1 LIKNFDHTEYESER
15 KVFEYLSGAL
25 PTTTD
30 IVVFPN
36 YELFDRAKEAYV
48 ECDAIVV
55 TRTFIAIIELKD
67 WAGQIVINESKWRR
81 GIGLID
87 SPHIVNYRKCK
98 VLKSYIQH
106 VLSGVHEA
114 MLPFVQSV
122 VTLTSDQAKV
132 DGATPA
138 NQAVL
143 GLGTFTFDGMEELC
157 RYMKLRLHTD
167 PKGAERTLTDFQFR
181 RLIEQLDHD
190 RQSQTV
196 DYADQI
202 PGYRIRED
210 KESTDSYITYVAERN
225 PNIDNRLYRLR
236 VFGKLNSDPTIGEK
250 QVRSLKAVSRL
261 PYHPGIKG
269 VQSHPNERNL
279 IVEVS
284 DWTETQTLS
293 SLLAEH
299 VRLDWRRAAQIARDV
314 AQALD
319 FIHNSD
325 AALIHRN
332 VQPKS
337 ILVCSDGHA
346 QLTDFDLAYDPNSEL
361 TVLGF
366 GLGSGGDARLTVSFT
381 APEVF
386 LGRSDFSSDVYS
398 LGAVLC
404 LAISGI
410 EPSSRADTAGLIA
423 GSLQD
428 TNAGADVQDK
438 LVTLLIDMLA
448 ENPQVRPSA
457 ALVATIL
464 TEMLEPKAVTMPAS
478 VVDIKEETS
487 YTDRRKISEGA
498 TAEVYQVD
506 NHGELFIHKVFKAN
520 VAREHALQER
530 DTLRAVDKLHLPI
543 LFPRVRHFSEV
554 EGHRWCLAVDLVPGT
569 PVRDLINRGERPD
582 IELFTNVARVLLEAL
597 CRLHEPGEQQREIIH
612 NDINPNNVLI
622 DRVSKAVGLI
632 DFGSASPA
640 GVVTLRGTPGYVDPT
655 IVSRSEMN
663 ACAQGDLFALGH
675 TLHEWLCG
683 PTKLSGSTA
692 DDIQPG
698 RLVTWLENAYSDEG
712 ARYESAR
719 AMLKALDQAITVV
732 DPPAPEINVTVSEFV
747 ATVDTETLPLSRAE
761 AVRTALSNPFVTYLN
776 TLHNVSAGNA
786 NALAEY
792 QATNAYFGSIYEA
805 SPIVDDI
812 YQRLKADGEVIIV
825 LSGHAGD
832 GKSTIALDVLKRLKG
847 LGVDQTL
854 SAAPKPIETE
864 TFNGRPISILK
875 DMSEHQPKE
884 RIARFNDALKT
895 GSGSWLIVTNTGPLL
910 NTLKDLR
917 VGLEEHI
924 LELLDRP
931 ISAVLDD
938 ERHRIDGFEKA
949 IFVANLSKVD
959 NVEMAVRVLEKMA
972 THAAWESCQGC
983 IAKQSCPIRN
993 NIATING
1000 APELKHRV
1008 SWMYRLLT
1016 SYERRLTMRQMSAHI
1031 AFSITGGTECTSVMG
1046 LVDQL
1051 GAEPLLRQ
1059 GLFSELFFGYADGVR
1074 LISAQA
1080 LNCVE
1085 QLQAYASR
1093 GRTRPAVELKLQ
1105 NEQCSEY
1112 APLPPSAIVPFAH
1125 WKSKA
1130 MVASNGA
1137 SARAALRRLLFMF
1150 GTVRDEEWWKIFVQD
1165 FAGSEKLRDWE
1176 NWRIQGDLPKALAAR
1191 RALIRQVL
1199 SVLREHCT
1207 GFTSLPGA
1215 NERLYITLR
1224 RDDMETT
1231 QPVQVIIGEYGE
1243 GDFQLEYDRM
1253 EKMPRISYLPSGD
1266 QISMRLPL
1274 PLLDFVS
1281 RRSRGDFGQ
1290 SLDPIYMNQLDL
1302 FCSQLV
1308 ATQRLAPEDI
1318 RLLTVSVTGVQKIFS
1333 VDINDSK
1340 MEIF

>member
-1 LIKNFDHTEYESER
+1 MIKNFDHTEYESER
-15 KVFEYLSGAL
+15 KVFEYLTSSL
-25 PTTTD
+25 PITTD

-55 TRTFIAIIELKD
+55 TRTFIAIVELKD
-67 WAGQIVINESKWRR
+67 WAGQIVINESKWKR

-106 VLSGVHEA
+106 VLNGVHEA

-122 VTLTSDQAKV
+122 VALTSDQANV
-132 DGATPA
+132 EGATPA
-138 NQAVL
+138 NQAL
-143 GLGTFTFDGMEELC
+143 PGQGTITFDGVEELC
-157 RYMKLRLHTD
+157 CYLKNRLHGD
-167 PKGAERTLTDFQFR
+167 KKNVGRILTDFQFR
-181 RLIEQLDHD
+181 KLIEQLDHD
-190 RQSQTV
+190 RQTQTI

-225 PNIDNRLYRLR
+225 PNIDNHLYRLR

-250 QVRSLKAVSRL
+250 QVRSLKAVSHL
-261 PYHPGIKG
+261 PYHPGIKA
-269 VQSHPNERNL
+269 VQSHPNERSL

-284 DWTETQTLS
+284 DWTDTKTLS
-293 SLLAEH
+293 SVLAENA
-299 VRLDWRRAAQIARDV
+299 RIDWRRAAHIARDV

-319 FIHNSD
+319 FMHNSE

-346 QLTDFDLAYDPNSEL
+346 QLTDFDLVYDPNSEL
-361 TVLGF
+361 TVLG
-366 GLGSGGDARLTVSFT
+366 LGDEARLSVSFT

-386 LGRSDFSSDVYS
+386 LGKSDFSSDVYS

-404 LAISGI
+404 QAISGT
-410 EPSSRADTAGLIA
+410 EPKSGADTALLIA

-428 TNAGADVQDK
+428 TSVGEDIQGR
-438 LVTLLIDMLA
+438 LVRLVCNMLA
-448 ENPQVRPSA
+448 QNPQHRPSA
-457 ALVATIL
+457 ALVATTL
-464 TEMLEPKAVTMPAS
+464 TEMLEPKVSAMPAS
-478 VVDIKEETS
+478 VSETKEETP

-498 TAEVYQVD
+498 TADVYQVD
-506 NHGELFIHKVFKAN
+506 NHGELFIHKVFKAS
-520 VAREHALQER
+520 VAREQALQER

-554 EGHRWCLAVDLVPGT
+554 EGHRWCLAVDLVPGI
-569 PVRDLINRGERPD
+569 PVRDLIKNSDRPD
-582 IELFTNVARVLLEAL
+582 LGLFTNVARVLLEAL

-622 DRVSKAVGLI
+622 DAASGAVGLI
-632 DFGSASPA
+632 DFGSASAA

-655 IVSRSEMN
+655 LVSRSEMN
-663 ACAQGDLFALGH
+663 ACAQGDLFALGR
-675 TLHEWLCG
+675 TLHQWLCDRKDVSESSEDG
-683 PTKLSGSTA
+683 L
-692 DDIQPG
+692 QRR
-698 RLVTWLENAYSDEG
+698 RLVAWLQNAYSVEG
-712 ARYESAR
+712 VRYESAH
-719 AMLKALDQAITVV
+719 AMLKALDQALTAVES
-732 DPPAPEINVTVSEFV
+732 PAPEPKVIVSEAV
-747 ATVDTETLPLSRAE
+747 TTVGDETLPLFSAE
-761 AVRTALSNPFVTYLN
+761 HTRPPISNPFVTYLN

-805 SPIVDDI
+805 SPIVSDI
-812 YQRLKADGEVIIV
+812 YQRLNKDGEVIIV

-832 GKSTIALDVLKRLKG
+832 GKSTIALDVLKKLKG
-847 LGVDQTL
+847 LSVDQTL
-854 SAAPKPIETE
+854 SEPPKPIETE
-864 TFNGRPISILK
+864 QLNGRPISILK
-875 DMSEHQPKE
+875 DMSEHQPEE
-884 RIARFNDALKT
+884 RVARFNDALKT

-917 VGLEEHI
+917 AEIEEQI

-931 ISAVLDD
+931 ISGVLDD

-949 IFVANLSKVD
+949 IYVANLSKVD
-959 NVEMAVRVLEKMA
+959 NVDMAVRVLGKMA
-972 THAAWESCQGC
+972 THPAWDACQGC
-983 IAKQSCPIRN
+983 IAKQSCPINN
-993 NIATING
+993 NISTING
-1000 APELKHRV
+1000 APELQQRV

-1031 AFSITGGTECTSVMG
+1031 AFSITGGTECVSVPG
-1046 LVDQL
+1046 LVDQH
-1051 GAEPLLRQ
+1051 GAESLIRS
-1059 GLFSELFFGYADGVR
+1059 GLFSELFFGFSDGMR
-1074 LISAQA
+1074 LVSAQA
-1080 LNCVE
+1080 LNCVQ
-1085 QLQAYASR
+1085 QLQSYASR

-1105 NEQCSEY
+1105 NEKCSDY
-1112 APLPPSAIVPFAH
+1112 APLPTPAFVPFAH

-1150 GTVRDEEWWKIFVQD
+1150 GKVQDEEWWKTFVQD

-1176 NWRIQGDLPKALAAR
+1176 NWRIQEELPTALSVR

-1207 GFTSLPGA
+1207 GFTSLPDA
-1215 NERLYITLR
+1215 NEKLYITLR

-1231 QPVQVIIGEYGE
+1231 QPVQVIIGEYSE
-1243 GDFQLEYDRM
+1243 DDFQLQYDRV
-1253 EKMPRISYLPSGD
+1253 EKLPRICYVPSGH

-1290 SLDPIYMNQLDL
+1290 SLDPIYVNQLDL

-1308 ATQRLAPEDI
+1308 ASKRLPSEDI
-1318 RLLTVSVTGVQKIFS
+1318 RLLSVSVTGVQKIFN
-1333 VDINDSK
+1333 VDITDSK